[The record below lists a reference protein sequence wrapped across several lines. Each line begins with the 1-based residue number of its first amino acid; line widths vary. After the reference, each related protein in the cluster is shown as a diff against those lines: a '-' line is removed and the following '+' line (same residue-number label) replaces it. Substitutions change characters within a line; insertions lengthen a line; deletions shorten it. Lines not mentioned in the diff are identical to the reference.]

1 MVKSFQRWTIRI
13 FLLPLAAC
21 CAIIGLIIIWQ
32 LHGRSGD
39 ELLASL
45 LNAGFFLVLGLMIQS
60 LSSFRS
66 PHRVFRRVF
75 RQPPHPGSRRDTFY
89 VVIPHFISRETG
101 GNEVRAEAES
111 KFFSPAIRVRRRTE
125 GESKFFNP
133 SIKVRHKVTLDVVV
147 AGNDAESAG
156 ALGSGIVKMTQGFH
170 SPEFRTDA
178 GAIQLDRP
186 AVLFGLYSNSWV
198 RSYWDY
204 VKYEHGILKP
214 HMNQAGFWARSS
226 ERGYKRILPLDKDGN
241 EISDFWKPDAPNIDR
256 DYTVLCRVRGNRRPS
271 AVWIICTSIGPT
283 GTRDVVKYLTSDSYL
298 EEIFRDFRNDEE
310 FILVFEVSVTN
321 RHNIREVH
329 CWPPGRR
336 QVGDR
341 ITRAIVDLEDLPNT
355 D

>member
-1 MVKSFQRWTIRI
+1 MKSLQRWVIRI
-13 FLLPLAAC
+13 VLLPLAAC

-39 ELLASL
+39 ELIASL

-75 RQPPHPGSRRDTFY
+75 RQTPHTGSRRDSFY
-89 VVIPHFISRETG
+89 VVIPHFTSRETG
-101 GNEVRAEAES
+101 VNGGRAESES
-111 KFFSPAIRVRRRTE
+111 RFFNSTIRARRRAE
-125 GESKFFNP
+125 GEGKFFNP
-133 SIKVRHKVTLDVVV
+133 SISVRHKVTLDVVV

-156 ALGSGIVKMTQGFH
+156 ALGSGIVKMTQGYH

-178 GAIQLDRP
+178 GVVELDRP

-204 VKYEHGILKP
+204 VKREHGVLKP
-214 HMNQAGFWARSS
+214 HAGQAGFWARSS
-226 ERGYKRILPLDKDGN
+226 DSAYKRILPLDKDGN
-241 EISDFWKPDAPNIDR
+241 EIDDFWKPDAPVIDR
-256 DYTVLCRVRGNRRPS
+256 DYTVLCRVRGNRRSS

-283 GTRDVVKYLTSDSYL
+283 GTRDVVKYLTGDGYL
-298 EEIFRDFRNDEE
+298 EEIFRDFKDDDE

-321 RHNIREVH
+321 KHNIREVH
-329 CWPPGRR
+329 CWPLDRR
-336 QVGDR
+336 HVVDR
-341 ITRAIVDLEDLPNT
+341 VTRLSVDLEDLPNA

>member
-1 MVKSFQRWTIRI
+1 MKGFQRWTIRI
-13 FLLPLAAC
+13 LLLPLAAC
-21 CAIIGLIIIWQ
+21 SAIIGLIVIWQ

-45 LNAGFFLVLGLMIQS
+45 FNAGFFLVLGLMIQS

-75 RQPPHPGSRRDTFY
+75 RQAPHPGSRRDSFY
-89 VVIPHFISRETG
+89 VITPHFTPRETG
-101 GNEVRAEAES
+101 RIEAYAEA
-111 KFFSPAIRVRRRTE
+111 
-125 GESKFFNP
+125 ESKFFNP
-133 SIKVRHKVTLDVVV
+133 SIRVRHKVTLDVVV

-178 GAIQLDRP
+178 GDIQLDRP

-214 HMNQAGFWARSS
+214 HIGQPGFWVRSS
-226 ERGYKRILPLDKDGN
+226 GRAYKRILPLDKDDN
-241 EISDFWKPDAPNIDR
+241 EISDFWKPDAPIIDR

-271 AVWIICTSIGPT
+271 AVWIICTSIGPA
-283 GTRDVVKYLTSDSYL
+283 GTRDVVKYLTSDTWPCQPQVAPVFSSYL
-298 EEIFRDFRNDEE
+298 A
-310 FILVFEVSVTN
+310 
-321 RHNIREVH
+321 
-329 CWPPGRR
+329 PPD
-336 QVGDR
+336 V
-341 ITRAIVDLEDLPNT
+341 V
-355 D
+355 

>member
-1 MVKSFQRWTIRI
+1 MKSFQRWTVRI
-13 FLLPLAAC
+13 LLLPLAAC
-21 CAIIGLIIIWQ
+21 CAIVGLVIIWQ

-39 ELLASL
+39 ELIASL
-45 LNAGFFLVLGLMIQS
+45 LNAGFFLLLGLMIQS
-60 LSSFRS
+60 LNSFRS

-75 RQPPHPGSRRDTFY
+75 HQPPNLSSRRDSFY
-89 VVIPHFISRETG
+89 VITPHFTSQETG
-101 GNEVRAEAES
+101 INKAQAGGSKRRSGTEV
-111 KFFSPAIRVRRRTE
+111 
-125 GESKFFNP
+125 KFFNP
-133 SIKVRHKVTLDVVV
+133 SIKVRHKVTLDVVI

-178 GAIQLDRP
+178 GTVQLDRP

-198 RSYWDY
+198 RSY
-204 VKYEHGILKP
+204 GMLKP
-214 HMNQAGFWARSS
+214 HTGQAGFWARSS
-226 ERGYKRILPLDKDGN
+226 DHAYKRILPLDKNDN
-241 EISDFWKPDAPNIDR
+241 EISDFWNKNAPSIDR

-283 GTRDVVKYLTSDSYL
+283 GTRDVVRYLTSDSYL

-321 RHNIREVH
+321 EHNIREVH

-336 QVGDR
+336 QVADR
-341 ITRAIVDLEDLPNT
+341 IIRVTADLGDLPSI